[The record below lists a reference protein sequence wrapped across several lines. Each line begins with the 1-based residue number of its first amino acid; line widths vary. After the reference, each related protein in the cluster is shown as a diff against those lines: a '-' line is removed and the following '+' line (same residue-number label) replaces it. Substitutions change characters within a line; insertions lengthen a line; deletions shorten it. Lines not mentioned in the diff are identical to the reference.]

1 VKKKLTP
8 ERIAELDKFQTLK
21 LYELLYL
28 AMAAGLIP
36 VDHNLRLSR
45 RVRVLKTDPNS
56 PN

>member
-1 VKKKLTP
+1 MRKKLTP

>member
-8 ERIAELDKFQTLK
+8 ERIAELDKFQTQK